1 MERGDE
7 KSAQVFLVG
16 RYSGTCKGPSHFF
29 RSVLEFHWVLSW
41 LLLGFGLGQVPPGR
55 GNKVEIE
62 YRMVMPLHWKLLLPN
77 ASQEVGASRGS
88 GHSHLST
95 LCG

>member
-29 RSVLEFHWVLSW
+29 RSVLESHRVLFGP
-41 LLLGFGLGQVPPGR
+41 LLGLGLGQVPPGW
-55 GNKVEIE
+55 GNKVEI
-62 YRMVMPLHWKLLLPN
+62 
-77 ASQEVGASRGS
+77 
-88 GHSHLST
+88 
-95 LCG
+95 